1 MCCMVRK
8 RASRPNIHFYA
19 VFDFYGKQVSAGM
32 AYKKA
37 LVAKKRI
44 QDMSRVGILQAIV
57 AVPPFKV
64 KKLETIRR

>member
-1 MCCMVRK
+1 MILK
-8 RASRPNIHFYA
+8 RAKRPNIHFYA
-19 VFDFYGKQVSAGM
+19 VFDHHSRQLSAGM

-37 LVAKKRI
+37 LKAKRFI

-57 AVPPFKV
+57 AVPPFRV